1 MVEPFKPGN
10 RFSDV
15 VSIAAS
21 AVEWQGLN
29 VTQQE
34 LVVVENG
41 LPYLAGVPDLTQ
53 RAEAILDAAE
63 RRIIKGFTHTED
75 GEPLSA
81 ENIKLYRDSLD
92 AWIAKARKRLPPDMS
107 SATAVPAVVEVDA
120 LLRVEDVVDRLGIS
134 RTTFYRWQHN
144 GRIEKAHAENPP
156 RWRSSYVASLIAST
170 TDGDSDDI

>member
-10 RFSDV
+10 KFSDV
-15 VSIAAS
+15 VTIAAA

-29 VTQQE
+29 STQQD

-41 LPYLAGVPDLTQ
+41 LPYLAGVPDLKE

-63 RRIIKGFTHTED
+63 RRTIKGFTHTED

-81 ENIKLYRDSLD
+81 ENMKLYRDSLD

-107 SATAVPAVVEVDA
+107 SATAVPAVAEVDA

-134 RTTFYRWQHN
+134 RTTFYRWQRN
-144 GRIEKAHAENPP
+144 GRIEMAHAENPP

-170 TDGDSDDI
+170 AARDSD